1 MMEQILTMLSDIPVY
16 FYTSLGII
24 IFISIASVLIS
35 LKINKMDVRETPGK
49 FMTVIIS
56 FIEMMNNFI
65 KGYIGKHWKFLAP
78 PVITL
83 ALYVFISNVSGLV
96 ALDSP
101 TRYTAITFSVS
112 ITAFILIQATGFKS
126 MGWKHLLGIF
136 KPLAPMAP
144 LNIVSEFTPILSMAL
159 RLFGNIASG
168 ALLMTIIYGAT
179 GWLSIIVAPAFHL
192 VFDVGFG
199 LIQTMVVVMLTVIYS
214 SMKVDETDFEIIN

>member
-1 MMEQILTMLSDIPVY
+1 MDQILTMLRDIPIY

-24 IFISIASVLIS
+24 AFISIFSVLIS
-35 LKINKMDVRETPGK
+35 LKINQMDVRDKPGK

-83 ALYVFISNVSGLV
+83 ALYVFISNISGLV

-101 TRYTAITFSVS
+101 TRYTSITFSVS
-112 ITAFILIQATGFKS
+112 ITAFTLIQLMGFKS

-192 VFDVGFG
+192 VFDIGFG

-214 SMKVDETDFEIIN
+214 SMKVDESDFDIIK

>member
-144 LNIVSEFTPILSMAL
+144 LNIVSEFTPILSIAL

>member
-1 MMEQILTMLSDIPVY
+1 MLRDIPIY
-16 FYTSLGII
+16 FYTSLGIVA
-24 IFISIASVLIS
+24 FISISSVLIS
-35 LKINKMDVRETPGK
+35 MRINKLDVRETPGK
-49 FMTVIIS
+49 FITVIIS

-83 ALYVFISNVSGLV
+83 ALYVFISNISGLV

-101 TRYTAITFSVS
+101 TRYTSITFSVS

-192 VFDVGFG
+192 VFDIGFG

-214 SMKVDETDFEIIN
+214 SMKVDETDFDTI

>member
-1 MMEQILTMLSDIPVY
+1 MDQILTMLRDIPIY

-24 IFISIASVLIS
+24 AFISIFSVLIS
-35 LKINKMDVRETPGK
+35 IKINQMDVRDKPGK

-83 ALYVFISNVSGLV
+83 ALYVFVSNISGLV

-101 TRYTAITFSVS
+101 TRYTSITFSVS
-112 ITAFILIQATGFKS
+112 ITAFTLIQLMGFKS

-192 VFDVGFG
+192 VFDIGFG

-214 SMKVDETDFEIIN
+214 SMKVDESDFDIIK

>member
-1 MMEQILTMLSDIPVY
+1 MLTDIPVY
-16 FYTSLGII
+16 FYTSLGIVL
-24 IFISIASVLIS
+24 FISIFSVVIS
-35 LKINKMDVRETPGK
+35 IKVNKMDVRDKPGK

-83 ALYVFISNVSGLV
+83 ALYVFVSNVSGLI

-112 ITAFILIQATGFKS
+112 ITAFVLIQATGFKS
-126 MGWKHLLGIF
+126 LGWKHLLGIF

-192 VFDVGFG
+192 VFDIGFG

-214 SMKVDETDFEIIN
+214 SMKVDESDFDIIK

>member
-1 MMEQILTMLSDIPVY
+1 MEQILTMLRDIPIY
-16 FYTSLGII
+16 FYTSLGIVA
-24 IFISIASVLIS
+24 FISISSVLIS
-35 LKINKMDVRETPGK
+35 MRINKLDVRETPGK
-49 FMTVIIS
+49 FITVIIS

-83 ALYVFISNVSGLV
+83 ALYVFISNISGLV

-101 TRYTAITFSVS
+101 TRYTSITFSVS

-168 ALLMTIIYGAT
+168 ALLMTIIYGAS

-192 VFDVGFG
+192 VFDIGFG

-214 SMKVDETDFEIIN
+214 SMKVDETDFDTI

>member
-1 MMEQILTMLSDIPVY
+1 MEQILTMLRDIPIY
-16 FYTSLGII
+16 FYTSLGIVA
-24 IFISIASVLIS
+24 FISISSVLIS
-35 LKINKMDVRETPGK
+35 MRINKLDVRETPGK
-49 FMTVIIS
+49 FITVIIS

-83 ALYVFISNVSGLV
+83 ALYVFISNISGLV

-101 TRYTAITFSVS
+101 TRYTSITFSVS

-192 VFDVGFG
+192 VFDIGFG

-214 SMKVDETDFEIIN
+214 SMKVDETDFDTI

>member
-1 MMEQILTMLSDIPVY
+1 MEQILTMLRDIPIY
-16 FYTSLGII
+16 FYTSLGIVA
-24 IFISIASVLIS
+24 FISISSVLIS
-35 LKINKMDVRETPGK
+35 MRINKLDVRETPGK
-49 FMTVIIS
+49 FITVIIS

-65 KGYIGKHWKFLAP
+65 KGYIGKHLKFLAP

-83 ALYVFISNVSGLV
+83 ALYVFISNISGLV

-101 TRYTAITFSVS
+101 TRYTSITFSVS

-192 VFDVGFG
+192 VFDIGFG

-214 SMKVDETDFEIIN
+214 SMKVDETDFDTI

>member
-1 MMEQILTMLSDIPVY
+1 MEQILTMLRDIPIY
-16 FYTSLGII
+16 FYTSLGIVA
-24 IFISIASVLIS
+24 FISISSVLIS
-35 LKINKMDVRETPGK
+35 MRINKLDVRETPGK
-49 FMTVIIS
+49 FITVIIS

-83 ALYVFISNVSGLV
+83 ALYVFISNISGLV

-101 TRYTAITFSVS
+101 TRYTSITFSVS

-144 LNIVSEFTPILSMAL
+144 LNIVSEFTPILSIAL

-192 VFDVGFG
+192 VFDIGFG

-214 SMKVDETDFEIIN
+214 SMKVDETDFDTI